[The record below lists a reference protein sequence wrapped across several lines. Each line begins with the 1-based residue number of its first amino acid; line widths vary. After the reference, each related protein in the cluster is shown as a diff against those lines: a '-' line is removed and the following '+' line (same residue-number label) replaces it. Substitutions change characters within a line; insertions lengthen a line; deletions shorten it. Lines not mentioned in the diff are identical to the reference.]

1 AEQDIKKIA
10 YYEDSY
16 SLQENTFAMIYKFV
30 NKLEHFDVKWFTL
43 LVDSYPLRAMCY
55 LDDIDQWKSLC
66 NYQYGRD
73 DYTRW
78 YNAAVTWYHKYNNAP
93 CSYKNTKAFFE
104 KVYYMHKS
112 KGCN

>member
-1 AEQDIKKIA
+1 MFMTNTWYLSLKTYVNLQDKEKAEQDIKKIA

-78 YNAAVTWYHKYNNAP
+78 Y
-93 CSYKNTKAFFE
+93 
-104 KVYYMHKS
+104 
-112 KGCN
+112 